1 MFSAKCV
8 NPDCLA
14 DFDHRRGRIFR
25 FHERLGGDAFEDTC
39 AVRHFWLCEHCS
51 QLYALEYVQGV
62 AVLVGL
68 EWLHAPQ
75 PTPCL
80 PERPYLNQLALSR

>member
-14 DFDHRRGRIFR
+14 DFNHRRGRIFR
-25 FHERLGGDAFEDTC
+25 FHERLGSDAFEDTC
-39 AVRHFWLCEHCS
+39 TVRHFWLCDQCS
-51 QLYALEYVQGV
+51 QLYALEYVQGI

-68 EWLHAPQ
+68 EWMRIPP
-75 PTPCL
+75 PTQRL
-80 PERPYLNQLALSR
+80 PEKPYLEELALTR

>member
-25 FHERLGGDAFEDTC
+25 FHQRLGGDAFEDTC
-39 AVRHFWLCEHCS
+39 TVLHFWLCDHCS
-51 QLYALEYVQGV
+51 QTYALEYVQGT
-62 AVLVGL
+62 AVLVGCNGSV
-68 EWLHAPQ
+68 H
-75 PTPCL
+75 
-80 PERPYLNQLALSR
+80 LNQLRVCHRNLTSTH